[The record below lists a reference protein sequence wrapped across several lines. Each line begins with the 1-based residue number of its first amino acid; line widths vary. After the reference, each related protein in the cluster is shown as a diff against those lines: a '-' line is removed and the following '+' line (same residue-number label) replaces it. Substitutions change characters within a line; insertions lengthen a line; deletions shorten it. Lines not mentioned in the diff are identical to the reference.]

1 MLPEL
6 NVEGTRGEIVRE
18 IRNGEMAI
26 GGRQAMRR
34 VVLLPGA
41 EYSTTGVSLTALT
54 KRVHIHAVIP
64 PGWK

>member
-18 IRNGEMAI
+18 IRNGEKAI

-41 EYSTTGVSLTALT
+41 EYSTTGVSLTDLT
-54 KRVHIHAVIP
+54 KRVHFHAVIP